1 MEEVK
6 KKRRLPNRASKG
18 QFFRGLEPLT
28 DAQRSFIAEW
38 YPWAMKYAETDIA
51 RRIKKNDLTPPEIIR
66 DTAVTTLIYAATTW
80 NPDGGASFKTYF
92 HYGFY
97 SSVSNAV
104 KKYYD
109 DKAKTVSENEK
120 TKAQHEGDHSYV
132 TVADTIYADEEMEDS
147 ILADVYV
154 DDLLSHLTPYQRE
167 LVTRC
172 CLHGDRQTEVAKEL
186 GVTKQAVHQAIANAY
201 STLRKVLGA
210 GIKAEQRGRLKKDAQ
225 RN

>member
-51 RRIKKNDLTPPEIIR
+51 RRIKKNDFTPPEIIR
-66 DTAVTTLIYAATTW
+66 DTAINTLIYATVNW
-80 NPDGGASFKTYF
+80 IPDGGCSFKSYF

-120 TKAQHEGDHSYV
+120 TKVQHEGDHCSK
-132 TVADTIYADEEMEDS
+132 TIADTICSDASMEDS
-147 ILADVYV
+147 VISDVYV
-154 DDLLSHLTPYQRE
+154 NELLSCLTPYQRD
-167 LVTRC
+167 VVIRC
-172 CLHGDRQTEVAKEL
+172 CLEGEKQTDVARDL
-186 GVTKQAVHQAIANAY
+186 GVTKQAINQAMVSAKK
-201 STLRKVLGA
+201 TLRKALETTNWEHEGVTQN
-210 GIKAEQRGRLKKDAQ
+210 GIV
-225 RN
+225 